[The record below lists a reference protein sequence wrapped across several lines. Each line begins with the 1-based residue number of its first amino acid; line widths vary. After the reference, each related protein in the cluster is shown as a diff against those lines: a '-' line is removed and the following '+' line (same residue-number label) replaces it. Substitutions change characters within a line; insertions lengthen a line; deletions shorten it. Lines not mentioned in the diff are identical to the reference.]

1 MRLFVSFLSLG
12 FALSALAPPKISA
25 NHLVSLPRIQNDS
38 FEKILNSGSG
48 VIPKSRNGSLDSNNL
63 KQSISSTLLKS
74 ALFSGYMLL
83 WYFFTVVYNI
93 SNKNALNAFPL
104 PAVVSCLQLLIGL
117 PIFLPFWALKMP
129 ALNLSSLQT
138 LSKHAVLHA
147 LGILTSVMALE
158 AGSVSFTHIVKSAE
172 PVFAALFSK
181 IFLQEVL
188 SLPVYLSLLPIIG
201 GVGMASMTD
210 FTFSQR
216 GFILA
221 MLSNVFHQ
229 LRIVFTKQF
238 MINPAS
244 SKASITPSQ
253 IFQVLSLLSLAQ
265 LIPFAL
271 LFEGKKIS
279 SAWIALQG
287 SSAASP
293 NIGALSSFLKHI
305 PFLNQFPS
313 LSSEGVQLFVTNI
326 LISGLSFFF
335 QTQVCLL
342 IPSLTH
348 HPPRY

>member
-1 MRLFVSFLSLG
+1 MSLG
-12 FALSALAPPKISA
+12 IVLSALTPPKIGVNPLARMPS
-25 NHLVSLPRIQNDS
+25 IQKDS
-38 FEKILNSGSG
+38 FEKIMKGSA
-48 VIPKSRNGSLDSNNL
+48 VSEVVAANESRNHPLIVDSIGS
-63 KQSISSTLLKS
+63 KSSLSTTLLKS
-74 ALFSGYMLL
+74 VIFSGYMLL

-117 PIFLPFWALKMP
+117 PLFLPFWAFNMP
-129 ALNLSSLQT
+129 AINLSSLET

-172 PVFAALFSK
+172 PVFAALFSM

-238 MINPAS
+238 MINPTSAKTS
-244 SKASITPSQ
+244 TTITPSQ
-253 IFQVLSLLSLAQ
+253 IFQILSLLSLIQ

-271 LFEGKKIS
+271 LFEGKSIFP
-279 SAWIALQG
+279 AWIALQN
-287 SSAASP
+287 SSPPSP
-293 NIGALSSFLKHI
+293 TSGILSSLLTKT

-313 LSSEGVQLFVTNI
+313 LTSEGVKLFVTNI
-326 LISGLSFFF
+326 FISGLSFFF
-335 QTQVCLL
+335 QTQVILPRH
-342 IPSLTH
+342 PSLIFS
-348 HPPRY
+348 RS